1 MPEGIPMYGN
11 GQAPIFIL
19 KDGTQRTRG
28 RTAQS
33 NNIAAAKAVADA
45 VRSTLGPKG
54 MDKML
59 VDSMG
64 DVVITNDGAT
74 ILKEMDIEHPAA
86 KMIIEVAKTQEQ
98 HCFDGTTSAVILSG
112 ELLKR
117 SEDLIEQNVHPTVIC
132 EGFRLA
138 AERAIGLM
146 EGHGISTENDDG
158 VLQEV
163 AKTAL
168 TGKSAGAVK
177 SFMADICVRA
187 VNAVGVIEDDER
199 LVDLSDIKV
208 EKRQGGSIKDSS
220 LIDGIHLDK
229 ERVHAGM
236 PRSVSDA
243 KIALVNSAIEVK
255 KTEVDAKIQITD
267 PNQLALSPKH
277 KSNIAGTTSAVI
289 LSGELLKRSED
300 LIEQNV
306 HPTVI
311 CEGFRLAAERAIGLM
326 EGHGISTE
334 NDDGVLQEV
343 AKTALTGKSAGAVK
357 SFMADICVRAV
368 NAVGVIEDDE
378 RLVDLSDI
386 KVEKRQGGS
395 IKDSSLID
403 GILLDK
409 ERVHAGMPRSV
420 SDAKIAL
427 VNSAIEVKKT
437 EVDAKIQITD
447 PNQLA
452 LFLEEEE
459 NYIRNLVNT
468 IENAGAN
475 VLICQKGIDELA
487 QHYLSKKGIFAIR
500 RAKKSDMEALAK
512 ATGGTIITNLED
524 MSGDDLGA
532 ASRVEEKKIGDSD
545 MTFITGCPE
554 AKSVSVLLRGG
565 TEHVVDEIRRAFDDA
580 VGVVSVAWEDG
591 AVLTGGG
598 SVLAAVSRDLRTYA
612 ETVGGREQMAIEA
625 FASALEII
633 PRTLA
638 ENAGLDPVT
647 TLIELRKAHADG
659 QTHAGINVYEGG
671 VVDMKEA
678 NVVEPL
684 RVVEQ
689 AIQSATETAIMILR
703 IDDVISSKGVPMDE
717 GMGDMGDFHM

>member
-1 MPEGIPMYGN
+1 MYGN

-28 RTAQS
+28 RSAQS

-74 ILKEMDIEHPAA
+74 ILKEMDIDHPAA

-98 HCFDGTTSAVILSG
+98 HCYDGTTSAVVLSG

-138 AERAIGLM
+138 AEKAVELL
-146 EGHGISTENDDG
+146 EGHGIATDNDDS
-158 VLQEV
+158 VLTEV

-177 SFMADICVRA
+177 SFMADICVRS

-199 LVDLSDIKV
+199 IVDLSDIKV
-208 EKRQGGSIKDSS
+208 EKRQGGSIKDST
-220 LIDGIHLDK
+220 LIDGILLDK

-236 PRSVSDA
+236 PRSISDA

-267 PNQLALSPKH
+267 PS
-277 KSNIAGTTSAVI
+277 
-289 LSGELLKRSED
+289 
-300 LIEQNV
+300 
-306 HPTVI
+306 
-311 CEGFRLAAERAIGLM
+311 
-326 EGHGISTE
+326 
-334 NDDGVLQEV
+334 
-343 AKTALTGKSAGAVK
+343 
-357 SFMADICVRAV
+357 
-368 NAVGVIEDDE
+368 
-378 RLVDLSDI
+378 
-386 KVEKRQGGS
+386 
-395 IKDSSLID
+395 
-403 GILLDK
+403 
-409 ERVHAGMPRSV
+409 
-420 SDAKIAL
+420 
-427 VNSAIEVKKT
+427 
-437 EVDAKIQITD
+437 
-447 PNQLA
+447 QLA

-459 NYIRNLVNT
+459 NYIRGLVEK
-468 IENAGAN
+468 IQAAGAT
-475 VLICQKGIDELA
+475 VLVCQKGIDELA
-487 QHYLSKKGIFAIR
+487 QHYMAKAGIFAVR
-500 RAKKSDMEALAK
+500 RAKKSDMEALSK
-512 ATGGTIITNLED
+512 ATSGRIVTNLD
-524 MSGDDLGA
+524 DLTSDDLGHA
-532 ASRVEEKKIGDSD
+532 AKVEERKIGESD

-598 SVLAAVSRDLRTYA
+598 SVLAALSRDLRTYA

-659 QTHAGINVYEGG
+659 HSHAGINVYEGG

-678 NVVEPL
+678 NVVEPM

-703 IDDVISSKGVPMDE
+703 IDDVISSKGVSMGDE
-717 GMGDMGDFHM
+717 MGGMGGMGDFQM

>member
-1 MPEGIPMYGN
+1 MYGN

-19 KDGTQRTRG
+19 KEGTQRTRG
-28 RTAQS
+28 RSAQS
-33 NNIAAAKAVADA
+33 NNIAAAKAVADS

-98 HCFDGTTSAVILSG
+98 HCYDGTTSAVVLSG

-138 AERAIGLM
+138 AEKAISLL
-146 EGHGISTENDDG
+146 ESHGISTEGNDE
-158 VLQEV
+158 VLLEV
-163 AKTAL
+163 AKTSL

-177 SFMADICVRA
+177 AFMADICVRA
-187 VNAVGVIEDDER
+187 VNAVGVIDE
-199 LVDLSDIKV
+199 
-208 EKRQGGSIKDSS
+208 G
-220 LIDGIHLDK
+220 
-229 ERVHAGM
+229 ER
-236 PRSVSDA
+236 
-243 KIALVNSAIEVK
+243 I
-255 KTEVDAKIQITD
+255 
-267 PNQLALSPKH
+267 
-277 KSNIAGTTSAVI
+277 
-289 LSGELLKRSED
+289 
-300 LIEQNV
+300 
-306 HPTVI
+306 
-311 CEGFRLAAERAIGLM
+311 
-326 EGHGISTE
+326 
-334 NDDGVLQEV
+334 
-343 AKTALTGKSAGAVK
+343 
-357 SFMADICVRAV
+357 
-368 NAVGVIEDDE
+368 
-378 RLVDLSDI
+378 VDLSDI

-409 ERVHAGMPRSV
+409 ERVHAGMPRSIN
-420 SDAKIAL
+420 DAKIAL

-452 LFLEEEE
+452 SFLAEEE
-459 NYIRNLVNT
+459 NYIRGLVEKIT
-468 IENAGAN
+468 ASGAN
-475 VLICQKGIDELA
+475 VLVCQKGIDELA
-487 QHYLSKKGIFAIR
+487 QHYLSKAGVFAIR
-500 RAKKSDMEALAK
+500 RAKKSDMEALSK
-512 ATGGTIITNLED
+512 ATGGRIVTN
-524 MSGDDLGA
+524 MDDLSGEDLGQA
-532 ASRVEEKKIGDSD
+532 ARVEERKIGESD

-598 SVLAAVSRDLRTYA
+598 SVLAALSRDLRTYA
-612 ETVGGREQMAIEA
+612 ETIGGREQMAIEA

-647 TLIELRKAHADG
+647 TIIALRKAHADG
-659 QTHAGINVYEGG
+659 DSHAGINVYEGG
-671 VVDMKEA
+671 VVDMQAA
-678 NVVEPL
+678 NVLEPV

-703 IDDVISSKGVPMDE
+703 IDDVISSKGVSMADGFGGE
-717 GMGDMGDFHM
+717 DDFHM

>member
-1 MPEGIPMYGN
+1 MYGN

-74 ILKEMDIEHPAA
+74 ILKEMDIDHPAA

-98 HCFDGTTSAVILSG
+98 HCYDGTTSAVVLSG

-138 AERAIGLM
+138 AEKAVELL
-146 EGHGISTENDDG
+146 EAHGISTDNQDS
-158 VLQEV
+158 VLMEV

-187 VNAVGVIEDDER
+187 VNAVGIKENDER
-199 LVDLSDIKV
+199 I
-208 EKRQGGSIKDSS
+208 
-220 LIDGIHLDK
+220 
-229 ERVHAGM
+229 
-236 PRSVSDA
+236 
-243 KIALVNSAIEVK
+243 
-255 KTEVDAKIQITD
+255 
-267 PNQLALSPKH
+267 
-277 KSNIAGTTSAVI
+277 
-289 LSGELLKRSED
+289 
-300 LIEQNV
+300 
-306 HPTVI
+306 
-311 CEGFRLAAERAIGLM
+311 
-326 EGHGISTE
+326 
-334 NDDGVLQEV
+334 
-343 AKTALTGKSAGAVK
+343 
-357 SFMADICVRAV
+357 
-368 NAVGVIEDDE
+368 
-378 RLVDLSDI
+378 VDLSDI

-409 ERVHAGMPRSV
+409 ERVHAGMPRTMA
-420 SDAKIAL
+420 DAKIAL

-447 PNQLA
+447 PNQLS

-459 NYIRNLVNT
+459 NYIRGLVEK
-468 IENAGAN
+468 IQASGAT

-487 QHYLSKKGIFAIR
+487 QHYMSKAGIFAIR
-500 RAKKSDMEALAK
+500 RAKKSDMEALSK
-512 ATGGTIITNLED
+512 ATAGRIVTNLD
-524 MSGDDLGA
+524 DLTADDLGHA
-532 ASRVEEKKIGDSD
+532 AKVEERKIGESD

-598 SVLAAVSRDLRTYA
+598 SVLAALSRDLRTFA

-659 QTHAGINVYEGG
+659 QSHAGINVYDGG

-678 NVVEPL
+678 NVVEPM

-703 IDDVISSKGVPMDE
+703 IDDVISSKGVSMDG
-717 GMGDMGDFHM
+717 GMGDMGGMGDFQM

>member
-1 MPEGIPMYGN
+1 MYGN

-28 RTAQS
+28 RSAQS

-74 ILKEMDIEHPAA
+74 ILKEMDIDHPAA

-98 HCFDGTTSAVILSG
+98 HCYDGTTSAVVLSG

-138 AERAIGLM
+138 AEKAVELL
-146 EGHGISTENDDG
+146 ENHGIATDNDDA
-158 VLQEV
+158 VLTEV

-187 VNAVGVIEDDER
+187 VNAVGVIEDEER
-199 LVDLSDIKV
+199 IVDLGDIKV
-208 EKRQGGSIKDSS
+208 EKRQGGSIKDST
-220 LIDGIHLDK
+220 LIDGILLDK

-236 PRSVSDA
+236 PRSISKA

-267 PNQLALSPKH
+267 PS
-277 KSNIAGTTSAVI
+277 
-289 LSGELLKRSED
+289 
-300 LIEQNV
+300 
-306 HPTVI
+306 
-311 CEGFRLAAERAIGLM
+311 
-326 EGHGISTE
+326 
-334 NDDGVLQEV
+334 
-343 AKTALTGKSAGAVK
+343 
-357 SFMADICVRAV
+357 
-368 NAVGVIEDDE
+368 
-378 RLVDLSDI
+378 
-386 KVEKRQGGS
+386 
-395 IKDSSLID
+395 
-403 GILLDK
+403 
-409 ERVHAGMPRSV
+409 
-420 SDAKIAL
+420 
-427 VNSAIEVKKT
+427 
-437 EVDAKIQITD
+437 
-447 PNQLA
+447 QLA

-459 NYIRNLVNT
+459 NYIRGLVEK
-468 IENAGAN
+468 IQAAGAT
-475 VLICQKGIDELA
+475 VLVCQKGIDELA
-487 QHYLSKKGIFAIR
+487 QHYMAKAGIFAVR
-500 RAKKSDMEALAK
+500 RAKKSDMEALSK
-512 ATGGTIITNLED
+512 ATSGRIVTNLD
-524 MSGDDLGA
+524 DLSGDDLGHA
-532 ASRVEEKKIGDSD
+532 AKVEERKIGESD

-598 SVLAAVSRDLRTYA
+598 SVLAALSRDLRTYA

-659 QTHAGINVYEGG
+659 HSHAGINVYEGG

-678 NVVEPL
+678 SVVEPM

-703 IDDVISSKGVPMDE
+703 IDDVISSKGVSMGDDMGGMG
-717 GMGDMGDFHM
+717 GMGDFQM

>member
-1 MPEGIPMYGN
+1 MPVGTNTEALNMYGN

-19 KDGTQRTRG
+19 KDGVQRTRG
-28 RTAQS
+28 RSAQS

-98 HCFDGTTSAVILSG
+98 HCYDGTTSAVVLSG

-138 AERAIGLM
+138 AEKAVGCL
-146 EGHGISTENDDG
+146 ESHGISTKNDDS
-158 VLQEV
+158 VLMEV
-163 AKTAL
+163 AKTSL

-177 SFMADICVRA
+177 SFLADICVRA
-187 VNAVGVIEDDER
+187 VNSVGTIEDGER
-199 LVDLSDIKV
+199 MVDLSDIKV
-208 EKRQGGSIKDSS
+208 EKRQGGSIKDST
-220 LIDGIHLDK
+220 LVDGIILDK

-236 PRSVSDA
+236 PRSISSA
-243 KIALVNSAIEVK
+243 KIALINSAIEVK

-267 PNQLALSPKH
+267 PSMLAS
-277 KSNIAGTTSAVI
+277 
-289 LSGELLKRSED
+289 
-300 LIEQNV
+300 
-306 HPTVI
+306 
-311 CEGFRLAAERAIGLM
+311 
-326 EGHGISTE
+326 
-334 NDDGVLQEV
+334 
-343 AKTALTGKSAGAVK
+343 
-357 SFMADICVRAV
+357 
-368 NAVGVIEDDE
+368 
-378 RLVDLSDI
+378 
-386 KVEKRQGGS
+386 
-395 IKDSSLID
+395 
-403 GILLDK
+403 
-409 ERVHAGMPRSV
+409 
-420 SDAKIAL
+420 
-427 VNSAIEVKKT
+427 
-437 EVDAKIQITD
+437 
-447 PNQLA
+447 
-452 LFLEEEE
+452 FLEEEE
-459 NYIRNLVNT
+459 NYIRSLVEK
-468 IENAGAN
+468 IQASGAN
-475 VLICQKGIDELA
+475 VIICQKGIDDLA
-487 QHYLSKKGIFAIR
+487 QHYMSKAGIFAIR
-500 RAKKSDMEALAK
+500 RAKKSDMEALSK
-512 ATGGTIITNLED
+512 ATGGRVVTNVDDLTF
-524 MSGDDLGA
+524 DDLGSA
-532 ASRVEEKKIGDSD
+532 AKVEERKIGESD

-598 SVLAAVSRDLRTYA
+598 SVLAALSRDLRSYA
-612 ETVGGREQMAIEA
+612 ESIGDREQMAIEA

-647 TLIELRKAHADG
+647 TIIQLRKSHADG
-659 QTHAGINVYEGG
+659 NAYSGINVEDGG
-671 VVDMKEA
+671 VMDMFEA
-678 NVVEPL
+678 NVLEPQ

-703 IDDVISSKGVPMDE
+703 IDDVISSKGVSGDDMMGGMD
-717 GMGDMGDFHM
+717 DFHM

>member
-1 MPEGIPMYGN
+1 MYGN

-98 HCFDGTTSAVILSG
+98 HCFDGTTTAVVLSG

-138 AERAIGLM
+138 AEKAVELL
-146 EGHGISTENDDG
+146 ESHGIATKNDDS
-158 VLQEV
+158 VLMEV

-177 SFMADICVRA
+177 SFMADICVRS
-187 VNAVGVIEDDER
+187 VNAVGLIDGDQR
-199 LVDLSDIKV
+199 IVDLSDIKV
-208 EKRQGGSIKDSS
+208 EKRQGGSIKDST
-220 LIDGIHLDK
+220 LIDGIILDK

-236 PRSVSDA
+236 PRSVKGA

-267 PNQLALSPKH
+267 PNQLSK
-277 KSNIAGTTSAVI
+277 
-289 LSGELLKRSED
+289 
-300 LIEQNV
+300 
-306 HPTVI
+306 
-311 CEGFRLAAERAIGLM
+311 
-326 EGHGISTE
+326 
-334 NDDGVLQEV
+334 
-343 AKTALTGKSAGAVK
+343 
-357 SFMADICVRAV
+357 
-368 NAVGVIEDDE
+368 
-378 RLVDLSDI
+378 
-386 KVEKRQGGS
+386 
-395 IKDSSLID
+395 
-403 GILLDK
+403 
-409 ERVHAGMPRSV
+409 
-420 SDAKIAL
+420 
-427 VNSAIEVKKT
+427 
-437 EVDAKIQITD
+437 
-447 PNQLA
+447 
-452 LFLEEEE
+452 FLEEEE
-459 NYIRNLVNT
+459 NYIKGLVEKIKNS
-468 IENAGAN
+468 GAN

-487 QHYLSKKGIFAIR
+487 QHYMAKEGIFAIR
-500 RAKKSDMEALAK
+500 RAKKSDMEALSK
-512 ATGGTIITNLED
+512 ATSGKIVTNL
-524 MSGDDLGA
+524 DDLTGEDLGNA
-532 ASRVEEKKIGDSD
+532 EKVEEKKIGESE

-598 SVLAAVSRDLRTYA
+598 SVLAALSRDLRTFA

-659 QTHAGINVYEGG
+659 QSNAGINVYEGG
-671 VVDMKEA
+671 VVDMRDA
-678 NVVEPL
+678 NVLEPI

-689 AIQSATETAIMILR
+689 AIQSATETAVMILR
-703 IDDVISSKGVPMDE
+703 IDDVISSKGVSMGDE
-717 GMGDMGDFHM
+717 MGDMGDFHM

>member
-1 MPEGIPMYGN
+1 MYGN

-98 HCFDGTTSAVILSG
+98 HCFDGTTTAVVLSG

-138 AERAIGLM
+138 AEKAVELLDS
-146 EGHGISTENDDG
+146 HGIETKNDDS
-158 VLQEV
+158 VLMEV

-177 SFMADICVRA
+177 SFMADICVRS
-187 VNAVGVIEDDER
+187 VNAVGIIEGDQR
-199 LVDLSDIKV
+199 IVDLADIKV
-208 EKRQGGSIKDSS
+208 EKRQGGSIKDST
-220 LIDGIHLDK
+220 LIDGIILDK

-236 PRSVSDA
+236 PRSVKGA

-267 PNQLALSPKH
+267 PNQLSK
-277 KSNIAGTTSAVI
+277 
-289 LSGELLKRSED
+289 
-300 LIEQNV
+300 
-306 HPTVI
+306 
-311 CEGFRLAAERAIGLM
+311 
-326 EGHGISTE
+326 
-334 NDDGVLQEV
+334 
-343 AKTALTGKSAGAVK
+343 
-357 SFMADICVRAV
+357 
-368 NAVGVIEDDE
+368 
-378 RLVDLSDI
+378 
-386 KVEKRQGGS
+386 
-395 IKDSSLID
+395 
-403 GILLDK
+403 
-409 ERVHAGMPRSV
+409 
-420 SDAKIAL
+420 
-427 VNSAIEVKKT
+427 
-437 EVDAKIQITD
+437 
-447 PNQLA
+447 
-452 LFLEEEE
+452 FLEEEE
-459 NYIRNLVNT
+459 NYIKGLVEKIHNS
-468 IENAGAN
+468 GAN

-487 QHYLSKKGIFAIR
+487 QHYMAKSGIFAIR
-500 RAKKSDMEALAK
+500 RAKKSDMEALSK
-512 ATGGTIITNLED
+512 ATSGKIVTNLDDLTE
-524 MSGDDLGA
+524 DDLGNA
-532 ASRVEEKKIGDSD
+532 EKVEEKKIGESE

-598 SVLAAVSRDLRTYA
+598 SVLAALSRDLRTFA

-659 QTHAGINVYEGG
+659 QSNAGINVYEGG
-671 VVDMKEA
+671 VVDMRSA
-678 NVVEPL
+678 NVLEPI

-689 AIQSATETAIMILR
+689 AIQSATETAVMILR
-703 IDDVISSKGVPMDE
+703 IDDVISSKGVS
-717 GMGDMGDFHM
+717 MGDEMGEMGDFHM

>member
-1 MPEGIPMYGN
+1 MYGN

-98 HCFDGTTSAVILSG
+98 HCFDGTTTAVVLSG

-138 AERAIGLM
+138 AEKAVELL
-146 EGHGISTENDDG
+146 ESHGIATKNDDS
-158 VLQEV
+158 VLMEV

-177 SFMADICVRA
+177 SFMADICVRS
-187 VNAVGVIEDDER
+187 VNAVGLIDGDQR
-199 LVDLSDIKV
+199 IVDLSDIKV
-208 EKRQGGSIKDSS
+208 EKRQGGSIKDST
-220 LIDGIHLDK
+220 LIDGIILDK

-236 PRSVSDA
+236 PRSVKGA

-267 PNQLALSPKH
+267 PNQLSK
-277 KSNIAGTTSAVI
+277 
-289 LSGELLKRSED
+289 
-300 LIEQNV
+300 
-306 HPTVI
+306 
-311 CEGFRLAAERAIGLM
+311 
-326 EGHGISTE
+326 
-334 NDDGVLQEV
+334 
-343 AKTALTGKSAGAVK
+343 
-357 SFMADICVRAV
+357 
-368 NAVGVIEDDE
+368 
-378 RLVDLSDI
+378 
-386 KVEKRQGGS
+386 
-395 IKDSSLID
+395 
-403 GILLDK
+403 
-409 ERVHAGMPRSV
+409 
-420 SDAKIAL
+420 
-427 VNSAIEVKKT
+427 
-437 EVDAKIQITD
+437 
-447 PNQLA
+447 
-452 LFLEEEE
+452 FLEEEE
-459 NYIRNLVNT
+459 NYIKGLVEKIKNS
-468 IENAGAN
+468 GAN

-487 QHYLSKKGIFAIR
+487 QHYMAKQGIFAIR
-500 RAKKSDMEALAK
+500 RAKKSDMEALSK
-512 ATGGTIITNLED
+512 ATSGKIVTNLD
-524 MSGDDLGA
+524 DLTGDDLGNA
-532 ASRVEEKKIGDSD
+532 EKVEEKKIGESE

-598 SVLAAVSRDLRTYA
+598 SVLAALSRDLRTFA

-659 QTHAGINVYEGG
+659 QSNAGINVYEGG
-671 VVDMKEA
+671 VVDMRGA
-678 NVVEPL
+678 NVLEPI

-689 AIQSATETAIMILR
+689 AIQSATETAVMILR
-703 IDDVISSKGVPMDE
+703 IDDVISSKGVSMGDE
-717 GMGDMGDFHM
+717 MGDMGDFHM

>member
-1 MPEGIPMYGN
+1 MYGN

-19 KDGTQRTRG
+19 KEGTQRTRG
-28 RTAQS
+28 RSAQS
-33 NNIAAAKAVADA
+33 NNIAAAKAVADS

-98 HCFDGTTSAVILSG
+98 HCYDGTTSAVVLSG

-138 AERAIGLM
+138 AEKAISLLD
-146 EGHGISTENDDG
+146 GHGISTNDNDA
-158 VLQEV
+158 VLLEV
-163 AKTAL
+163 AKTSL

-177 SFMADICVRA
+177 AFMADICVRA
-187 VNAVGVIEDDER
+187 VNAVGVVDEGER
-199 LVDLSDIKV
+199 IVDLSDIKV
-208 EKRQGGSIKDSS
+208 EKRQGGSIKDST
-220 LIDGIHLDK
+220 LIDGILLDK

-236 PRSVSDA
+236 PRSINDA
-243 KIALVNSAIEVK
+243 RIALINSAVEVK

-267 PNQLALSPKH
+267 PNQLAS
-277 KSNIAGTTSAVI
+277 
-289 LSGELLKRSED
+289 
-300 LIEQNV
+300 
-306 HPTVI
+306 
-311 CEGFRLAAERAIGLM
+311 FLA
-326 EGHGISTE
+326 
-334 NDDGVLQEV
+334 
-343 AKTALTGKSAGAVK
+343 
-357 SFMADICVRAV
+357 
-368 NAVGVIEDDE
+368 
-378 RLVDLSDI
+378 
-386 KVEKRQGGS
+386 
-395 IKDSSLID
+395 
-403 GILLDK
+403 
-409 ERVHAGMPRSV
+409 
-420 SDAKIAL
+420 
-427 VNSAIEVKKT
+427 
-437 EVDAKIQITD
+437 
-447 PNQLA
+447 
-452 LFLEEEE
+452 EEE
-459 NYIRNLVNT
+459 NYIRGLVDKIT
-468 IENAGAN
+468 ASGAN

-487 QHYLSKKGIFAIR
+487 QHYLSKAGVFTIR
-500 RAKKSDMEALAK
+500 RAKKSDMEALSK
-512 ATGGTIITNLED
+512 ATGAQIVTNMDDL
-524 MSGDDLGA
+524 SADDLGHA
-532 ASRVEEKKIGDSD
+532 ARVEERKIGESD
-545 MTFITGCPE
+545 MTFVTGCPE

-598 SVLAAVSRDLRTYA
+598 SVLAALSRDLRTYA
-612 ETVGGREQMAIEA
+612 ETIGGREQMAIEA

-647 TLIELRKAHADG
+647 TLIALRKAHADG
-659 QTHAGINVYEGG
+659 ASHAGINVYEGG
-671 VVDMKEA
+671 VVDMKDG
-678 NVVEPL
+678 NVLEPL

-703 IDDVISSKGVPMDE
+703 IDDVISSKGVSMAD
-717 GMGDMGDFHM
+717 GFGGDGDFHM

>member
-1 MPEGIPMYGN
+1 MYGN

-19 KDGTQRTRG
+19 KEGTQRTRG
-28 RTAQS
+28 RSAQS
-33 NNIAAAKAVADA
+33 NNIAAAKAVADS

-98 HCFDGTTSAVILSG
+98 HCYDGTTSAVVLSG

-138 AERAIGLM
+138 AEKAISLL
-146 EGHGISTENDDG
+146 ESHGISTEGNDE
-158 VLQEV
+158 VLLEV
-163 AKTAL
+163 AKTSL

-177 SFMADICVRA
+177 AFMADICVRA
-187 VNAVGVIEDDER
+187 VNAVGVIDE
-199 LVDLSDIKV
+199 
-208 EKRQGGSIKDSS
+208 G
-220 LIDGIHLDK
+220 
-229 ERVHAGM
+229 
-236 PRSVSDA
+236 
-243 KIALVNSAIEVK
+243 
-255 KTEVDAKIQITD
+255 
-267 PNQLALSPKH
+267 
-277 KSNIAGTTSAVI
+277 
-289 LSGELLKRSED
+289 
-300 LIEQNV
+300 
-306 HPTVI
+306 
-311 CEGFRLAAERAIGLM
+311 
-326 EGHGISTE
+326 
-334 NDDGVLQEV
+334 
-343 AKTALTGKSAGAVK
+343 
-357 SFMADICVRAV
+357 
-368 NAVGVIEDDE
+368 E

-409 ERVHAGMPRSV
+409 ERVHAGMPRSIN
-420 SDAKIAL
+420 DAKIAL
-427 VNSAIEVKKT
+427 VNSAVEVKKT

-452 LFLEEEE
+452 SFLAEEE
-459 NYIRNLVNT
+459 NYIRGLVDKIT
-468 IENAGAN
+468 ASGAN
-475 VLICQKGIDELA
+475 VLVCQKGIDELA
-487 QHYLSKKGIFAIR
+487 QHYLSKAGVFAIR
-500 RAKKSDMEALAK
+500 RAKKSDMEALSK
-512 ATGGTIITNLED
+512 ATGGRIVTN
-524 MSGDDLGA
+524 MDDLSGEDLGKA
-532 ASRVEEKKIGDSD
+532 ARVEERKIGESD

-598 SVLAAVSRDLRTYA
+598 SVLAALSRDLRTYA
-612 ETVGGREQMAIEA
+612 ETIGGREQMAIEA

-647 TLIELRKAHADG
+647 TIIALRKAHADG
-659 QTHAGINVYEGG
+659 ASHAGINVYEGG
-671 VVDMKEA
+671 VVDMQAA
-678 NVVEPL
+678 NVLEPL

-703 IDDVISSKGVPMDE
+703 IDDVISSKGVSMADGFGGE
-717 GMGDMGDFHM
+717 DDFHM

>member
-1 MPEGIPMYGN
+1 MYGN

-98 HCFDGTTSAVILSG
+98 HCFDGTTTAVVLSG

-138 AERAIGLM
+138 AEKAVELL
-146 EGHGISTENDDG
+146 ESHGIATENDDA
-158 VLQEV
+158 VLMEV

-177 SFMADICVRA
+177 SFMADICVRS
-187 VNAVGVIEDDER
+187 VNAVGIIDGDQR
-199 LVDLSDIKV
+199 IVDLADIKV
-208 EKRQGGSIKDSS
+208 EKRQGGSIKDST
-220 LIDGIHLDK
+220 LIDGIILDK

-236 PRSVSDA
+236 PRSVKSA
-243 KIALVNSAIEVK
+243 KLALVNSAIEVK

-267 PNQLALSPKH
+267 PNQLSK
-277 KSNIAGTTSAVI
+277 
-289 LSGELLKRSED
+289 
-300 LIEQNV
+300 
-306 HPTVI
+306 
-311 CEGFRLAAERAIGLM
+311 
-326 EGHGISTE
+326 
-334 NDDGVLQEV
+334 
-343 AKTALTGKSAGAVK
+343 
-357 SFMADICVRAV
+357 
-368 NAVGVIEDDE
+368 
-378 RLVDLSDI
+378 
-386 KVEKRQGGS
+386 
-395 IKDSSLID
+395 
-403 GILLDK
+403 
-409 ERVHAGMPRSV
+409 
-420 SDAKIAL
+420 
-427 VNSAIEVKKT
+427 
-437 EVDAKIQITD
+437 
-447 PNQLA
+447 
-452 LFLEEEE
+452 FLEEEE
-459 NYIRNLVNT
+459 NYIKGLVEKIQNS
-468 IENAGAN
+468 GAN

-487 QHYLSKKGIFAIR
+487 QHYMAKAGIFAIR
-500 RAKKSDMEALAK
+500 RAKKSDMEALSK
-512 ATGGTIITNLED
+512 ATSGRIVTNLD
-524 MSGDDLGA
+524 DLTDDDLGHA
-532 ASRVEEKKIGDSD
+532 ERVEEKKIGESE

-598 SVLAAVSRDLRTYA
+598 SVLAALSRDLRTYA

-671 VVDMKEA
+671 VVDMRGA
-678 NVVEPL
+678 NVLEPI

-689 AIQSATETAIMILR
+689 AIQSATETAVMILR
-703 IDDVISSKGVPMDE
+703 IDDVISSKGVAMGDE
-717 GMGDMGDFHM
+717 MGDMGDFHM

>member
-1 MPEGIPMYGN
+1 MYGN

-28 RTAQS
+28 RSAQS

-74 ILKEMDIEHPAA
+74 ILKEMDIDHPAA

-98 HCFDGTTSAVILSG
+98 HCYDGTTSAVVLSG

-138 AERAIGLM
+138 AEKAVELL
-146 EGHGISTENDDG
+146 EGHGIATDNDDA
-158 VLQEV
+158 VLTEV

-177 SFMADICVRA
+177 SFMADICVRS

-199 LVDLSDIKV
+199 IVDLGDIKV
-208 EKRQGGSIKDSS
+208 EKRQGGSIKDST
-220 LIDGIHLDK
+220 LIDGILLDK

-236 PRSVSDA
+236 PRTISNA

-267 PNQLALSPKH
+267 PS
-277 KSNIAGTTSAVI
+277 
-289 LSGELLKRSED
+289 
-300 LIEQNV
+300 
-306 HPTVI
+306 
-311 CEGFRLAAERAIGLM
+311 
-326 EGHGISTE
+326 
-334 NDDGVLQEV
+334 
-343 AKTALTGKSAGAVK
+343 
-357 SFMADICVRAV
+357 
-368 NAVGVIEDDE
+368 
-378 RLVDLSDI
+378 
-386 KVEKRQGGS
+386 
-395 IKDSSLID
+395 
-403 GILLDK
+403 
-409 ERVHAGMPRSV
+409 
-420 SDAKIAL
+420 
-427 VNSAIEVKKT
+427 
-437 EVDAKIQITD
+437 
-447 PNQLA
+447 QLA

-459 NYIRNLVNT
+459 NYIRGLVEK
-468 IENAGAN
+468 IQAAGAT
-475 VLICQKGIDELA
+475 VLVCQKGIDELA
-487 QHYLSKKGIFAIR
+487 QHYMAKAGIFAVR
-500 RAKKSDMEALAK
+500 RAKKSDMEALSK
-512 ATGGTIITNLED
+512 ATSGRIVTNLD
-524 MSGDDLGA
+524 DLSSDDLGHA
-532 ASRVEEKKIGDSD
+532 AKVEERKIGESD

-598 SVLAAVSRDLRTYA
+598 SVLAALSRDLRTYA

-659 QTHAGINVYEGG
+659 HSHAGINVYEGG

-678 NVVEPL
+678 NVVEPM

-703 IDDVISSKGVPMDE
+703 IDDVISSKGVSMGDDMGGMG
-717 GMGDMGDFHM
+717 GMGDFQM

>member
-1 MPEGIPMYGN
+1 MYGN

-98 HCFDGTTSAVILSG
+98 HCFDGTTTAVVLSG

-138 AERAIGLM
+138 AEKAVELLDS
-146 EGHGISTENDDG
+146 HGIATQNDDS
-158 VLQEV
+158 VLMEV

-177 SFMADICVRA
+177 SFMADICVRS
-187 VNAVGVIEDDER
+187 VNAVGIIESDQR
-199 LVDLSDIKV
+199 IVDLSDIKV
-208 EKRQGGSIKDSS
+208 EKRQGGSIKDST
-220 LIDGIHLDK
+220 LIDGIILDK

-236 PRSVSDA
+236 PRSVKGA

-267 PNQLALSPKH
+267 PNQLSK
-277 KSNIAGTTSAVI
+277 
-289 LSGELLKRSED
+289 
-300 LIEQNV
+300 
-306 HPTVI
+306 
-311 CEGFRLAAERAIGLM
+311 
-326 EGHGISTE
+326 
-334 NDDGVLQEV
+334 
-343 AKTALTGKSAGAVK
+343 
-357 SFMADICVRAV
+357 
-368 NAVGVIEDDE
+368 
-378 RLVDLSDI
+378 
-386 KVEKRQGGS
+386 
-395 IKDSSLID
+395 
-403 GILLDK
+403 
-409 ERVHAGMPRSV
+409 
-420 SDAKIAL
+420 
-427 VNSAIEVKKT
+427 
-437 EVDAKIQITD
+437 
-447 PNQLA
+447 
-452 LFLEEEE
+452 FLEEEE
-459 NYIRNLVNT
+459 NYIKGLVDKIHNS
-468 IENAGAN
+468 GAN

-487 QHYLSKKGIFAIR
+487 QHYMAKAGIFAIR
-500 RAKKSDMEALAK
+500 RAKKSDMEALSK
-512 ATGGTIITNLED
+512 ATSGKIVTNL
-524 MSGDDLGA
+524 DDLLAEDLGHA
-532 ASRVEEKKIGDSD
+532 EKVEEKKIGESE

-598 SVLAAVSRDLRTYA
+598 SVLAALSRDLRTFA

-659 QTHAGINVYEGG
+659 QSNAGINVYEGG
-671 VVDMKEA
+671 VVDMREA
-678 NVVEPL
+678 NVLEPI

-689 AIQSATETAIMILR
+689 AIQSATETAVMILR
-703 IDDVISSKGVPMDE
+703 IDDVISSKGVAMGDE
-717 GMGDMGDFHM
+717 MGDMGDFHM

>member
-1 MPEGIPMYGN
+1 MYGN

-19 KDGTQRTRG
+19 KEGTQRTRG
-28 RTAQS
+28 RSAQS
-33 NNIAAAKAVADA
+33 NNIAAAKAVADS

-98 HCFDGTTSAVILSG
+98 HCYDGTTSAVVLSG

-138 AERAIGLM
+138 AEKAISLL
-146 EGHGISTENDDG
+146 EHHGISTEGDDN
-158 VLQEV
+158 VLLEV
-163 AKTAL
+163 AKTSL

-177 SFMADICVRA
+177 AFMADICVRA
-187 VNAVGVIEDDER
+187 VNAVGVIDE
-199 LVDLSDIKV
+199 
-208 EKRQGGSIKDSS
+208 G
-220 LIDGIHLDK
+220 
-229 ERVHAGM
+229 
-236 PRSVSDA
+236 
-243 KIALVNSAIEVK
+243 
-255 KTEVDAKIQITD
+255 
-267 PNQLALSPKH
+267 
-277 KSNIAGTTSAVI
+277 
-289 LSGELLKRSED
+289 
-300 LIEQNV
+300 
-306 HPTVI
+306 
-311 CEGFRLAAERAIGLM
+311 
-326 EGHGISTE
+326 
-334 NDDGVLQEV
+334 
-343 AKTALTGKSAGAVK
+343 
-357 SFMADICVRAV
+357 
-368 NAVGVIEDDE
+368 E

-409 ERVHAGMPRSV
+409 ERVHAGMPRSINN
-420 SDAKIAL
+420 AKIAL
-427 VNSAIEVKKT
+427 VNSAVEVKKT

-452 LFLEEEE
+452 SFLAEEE
-459 NYIRNLVNT
+459 NYIRGLVDKIT
-468 IENAGAN
+468 ASGAN
-475 VLICQKGIDELA
+475 VLVCQKGIDELA
-487 QHYLSKKGIFAIR
+487 QHYLSKAGVFAIR
-500 RAKKSDMEALAK
+500 RAKKSDMEALSK
-512 ATGGTIITNLED
+512 ATGGRIVTNMDDL
-524 MSGDDLGA
+524 SGDDLGEA
-532 ASRVEEKKIGDSD
+532 ARVEERKIGESD

-565 TEHVVDEIRRAFDDA
+565 TEHVVDEIRRGFGDA

-598 SVLAAVSRDLRTYA
+598 SVLAALSRDLRTYA
-612 ETVGGREQMAIEA
+612 ETIGGREQMAIEA

-647 TLIELRKAHADG
+647 TIIALRKAHADG
-659 QTHAGINVYEGG
+659 ASHAGINVYEGG
-671 VVDMKEA
+671 VVDMQDA
-678 NVVEPL
+678 NVLEPL

-703 IDDVISSKGVPMDE
+703 IDDVISSKGVSMADGFGGE
-717 GMGDMGDFHM
+717 DDFHM

>member
-1 MPEGIPMYGN
+1 MMYGDVYMYGN

-74 ILKEMDIEHPAA
+74 ILKEMDIDHPAA

-98 HCFDGTTSAVILSG
+98 HCYDGTTSAVVLSG

-138 AERAIGLM
+138 AEKAVTLLDA
-146 EGHGISTENDDG
+146 HGISTENEDS
-158 VLQEV
+158 VLMEV

-187 VNAVGVIEDDER
+187 VNAVGIIEDEER
-199 LVDLSDIKV
+199 IVDLSDIKV
-208 EKRQGGSIKDSS
+208 EKRQGGSIKDS
-220 LIDGIHLDK
+220 
-229 ERVHAGM
+229 
-236 PRSVSDA
+236 
-243 KIALVNSAIEVK
+243 
-255 KTEVDAKIQITD
+255 T
-267 PNQLALSPKH
+267 
-277 KSNIAGTTSAVI
+277 
-289 LSGELLKRSED
+289 
-300 LIEQNV
+300 
-306 HPTVI
+306 
-311 CEGFRLAAERAIGLM
+311 
-326 EGHGISTE
+326 
-334 NDDGVLQEV
+334 
-343 AKTALTGKSAGAVK
+343 
-357 SFMADICVRAV
+357 
-368 NAVGVIEDDE
+368 
-378 RLVDLSDI
+378 
-386 KVEKRQGGS
+386 
-395 IKDSSLID
+395 LID

-409 ERVHAGMPRSV
+409 ERVHAGMPRSI

-427 VNSAIEVKKT
+427 INSAIEVKKT

-459 NYIRNLVNT
+459 NYIRGLVEK
-468 IENAGAN
+468 IQASGAT

-487 QHYLSKKGIFAIR
+487 QHYMSKAGIFAIR
-500 RAKKSDMEALAK
+500 RAKKSDMEALSK
-512 ATGGTIITNLED
+512 ATAGRIVTNI
-524 MSGDDLGA
+524 DDLSDVDLGHA
-532 ASRVEEKKIGDSD
+532 ARVEERKIGESD

-598 SVLAAVSRDLRTYA
+598 SVLAALSRDLRTYA

-659 QTHAGINVYEGG
+659 QSHAGINVYEGG
-671 VVDMKEA
+671 VVDMKQA
-678 NVVEPL
+678 NVVEPM

-703 IDDVISSKGVPMDE
+703 IDDVISSKGVPMDG
-717 GMGDMGDFHM
+717 GMGDMGGMGDFQM

>member
-1 MPEGIPMYGN
+1 MYGN

-19 KDGTQRTRG
+19 KEGTQRTRG
-28 RTAQS
+28 RSAQS

-74 ILKEMDIEHPAA
+74 ILKEMDIDHPAA

-98 HCFDGTTSAVILSG
+98 HCFDGTTTAVVLSG

-117 SEDLIEQNVHPTVIC
+117 SEDLIDQNVHPTVIC

-138 AERAIGLM
+138 AEKAVELLVS
-146 EGHGISTENDDG
+146 HGIPTNNDDS
-158 VLQEV
+158 VLMEV

-187 VNAVGVIEDDER
+187 VNAVGFVEDGER
-199 LVDLSDIKV
+199 IIDLSDIKV

-220 LIDGIHLDK
+220 LIDGIILDK
-229 ERVHAGM
+229 ERVHSGM
-236 PRSVSDA
+236 PRSLSDA

-267 PNQLALSPKH
+267 PSQLAH
-277 KSNIAGTTSAVI
+277 
-289 LSGELLKRSED
+289 
-300 LIEQNV
+300 
-306 HPTVI
+306 
-311 CEGFRLAAERAIGLM
+311 FLAEEESYIRGLV
-326 EGHGISTE
+326 T
-334 NDDGVLQEV
+334 
-343 AKTALTGKSAGAVK
+343 
-357 SFMADICVRAV
+357 
-368 NAVGVIEDDE
+368 
-378 RLVDLSDI
+378 
-386 KVEKRQGGS
+386 
-395 IKDSSLID
+395 
-403 GILLDK
+403 
-409 ERVHAGMPRSV
+409 
-420 SDAKIAL
+420 
-427 VNSAIEVKKT
+427 
-437 EVDAKIQITD
+437 KIQ
-447 PNQLA
+447 
-452 LFLEEEE
+452 ES
-459 NYIRNLVNT
+459 
-468 IENAGAN
+468 GAN
-475 VLICQKGIDELA
+475 VLVCQKGIDELA
-487 QHYLSKKGIFAIR
+487 QHYMAKAGIMAIR
-500 RAKKSDMEALAK
+500 RAKKSDMEALSK
-512 ATGGTIITNLED
+512 ATGGNIVTNL
-524 MSGDDLGA
+524 DDLTANDLGHA
-532 ASRVEEKKIGDSD
+532 AKVEEKKIGESN

-598 SVLAAVSRDLRTYA
+598 SVLAALSRDLRTYA
-612 ETVGGREQMAIEA
+612 ETVGGLEQMAIEA

-659 QTHAGINVYEGG
+659 ASHTGINVYEGG
-671 VVDMKEA
+671 VIDMKSM
-678 NVVEPL
+678 NVLEPM

-703 IDDVISSKGVPMDE
+703 IDDVISSKGVPMGE
-717 GMGDMGDFHM
+717 GMGGMGDFQM

>member
-1 MPEGIPMYGN
+1 MYGN

-19 KDGTQRTRG
+19 KEGVQRTRG
-28 RTAQS
+28 RSAQS

-98 HCFDGTTSAVILSG
+98 HCYDGTTSAVVLSG

-138 AERAIGLM
+138 AEKAVGCL
-146 EGHGISTENDDG
+146 ESHGISTENDDN
-158 VLQEV
+158 VLMEV
-163 AKTAL
+163 AKTSL

-177 SFMADICVRA
+177 SFLADICVRA
-187 VNAVGVIEDDER
+187 VNSVGTIEDGER
-199 LVDLSDIKV
+199 MVDLSDIKV
-208 EKRQGGSIKDSS
+208 EKRQGGSIKDST
-220 LIDGIHLDK
+220 LVDGIILDK

-236 PRSVSDA
+236 PRSITGA
-243 KIALVNSAIEVK
+243 KIALINSAIEVK

-267 PNQLALSPKH
+267 PSMLAS
-277 KSNIAGTTSAVI
+277 
-289 LSGELLKRSED
+289 
-300 LIEQNV
+300 
-306 HPTVI
+306 
-311 CEGFRLAAERAIGLM
+311 
-326 EGHGISTE
+326 
-334 NDDGVLQEV
+334 
-343 AKTALTGKSAGAVK
+343 
-357 SFMADICVRAV
+357 
-368 NAVGVIEDDE
+368 
-378 RLVDLSDI
+378 
-386 KVEKRQGGS
+386 
-395 IKDSSLID
+395 
-403 GILLDK
+403 
-409 ERVHAGMPRSV
+409 
-420 SDAKIAL
+420 
-427 VNSAIEVKKT
+427 
-437 EVDAKIQITD
+437 
-447 PNQLA
+447 
-452 LFLEEEE
+452 FLEEEE
-459 NYIRNLVNT
+459 NYIRGLVDK
-468 IENAGAN
+468 INASGAN
-475 VLICQKGIDELA
+475 VVVCQKGIDDLA
-487 QHYLSKKGIFAIR
+487 QHYMSKVGIFAIR
-500 RAKKSDMEALAK
+500 RAKKSDMEALSK
-512 ATGGTIITNLED
+512 ATGGRVVTTIDDLTSE
-524 MSGDDLGA
+524 DLGA
-532 ASRVEEKKIGDSD
+532 AAKVEERKIGESD
-545 MTFITGCPE
+545 MTFLTGCPE

-598 SVLAAVSRDLRTYA
+598 SVLAALSRDLRAYA
-612 ETVGGREQMAIEA
+612 ESIGGREQMAIEA

-647 TLIELRKAHADG
+647 TIIELRKSHADG
-659 QTHAGINVYEGG
+659 NAFSGINVEEGG
-671 VVDMKEA
+671 VMDMRAA
-678 NVVEPL
+678 NVLEPQ

-703 IDDVISSKGVPMDE
+703 IDDVISSKSVSG
-717 GMGDMGDFHM
+717 GDMMGGMDDFHM

>member
-1 MPEGIPMYGN
+1 MYGN

-19 KDGTQRTRG
+19 KEGTQRTRG
-28 RTAQS
+28 RSAQS

-74 ILKEMDIEHPAA
+74 ILKEMDIDHPAA

-98 HCFDGTTSAVILSG
+98 HCFDGTTTAVVLSG

-117 SEDLIEQNVHPTVIC
+117 SEDLIDQNVHPTVIC

-138 AERAIGLM
+138 AEKAVELLVS
-146 EGHGISTENDDG
+146 HGIPTNNDDS
-158 VLQEV
+158 VLMEV

-187 VNAVGVIEDDER
+187 VNAVGFIEDGER
-199 LVDLSDIKV
+199 IIDLSDIKV

-220 LIDGIHLDK
+220 LIDGIILDK
-229 ERVHAGM
+229 ERVHSGM
-236 PRSVSDA
+236 PRSLSDA

-267 PNQLALSPKH
+267 PSQLAH
-277 KSNIAGTTSAVI
+277 
-289 LSGELLKRSED
+289 
-300 LIEQNV
+300 
-306 HPTVI
+306 
-311 CEGFRLAAERAIGLM
+311 FLAEEESYIRGLV
-326 EGHGISTE
+326 T
-334 NDDGVLQEV
+334 
-343 AKTALTGKSAGAVK
+343 
-357 SFMADICVRAV
+357 
-368 NAVGVIEDDE
+368 
-378 RLVDLSDI
+378 
-386 KVEKRQGGS
+386 
-395 IKDSSLID
+395 
-403 GILLDK
+403 
-409 ERVHAGMPRSV
+409 
-420 SDAKIAL
+420 
-427 VNSAIEVKKT
+427 
-437 EVDAKIQITD
+437 KIQ
-447 PNQLA
+447 
-452 LFLEEEE
+452 ES
-459 NYIRNLVNT
+459 
-468 IENAGAN
+468 GAN
-475 VLICQKGIDELA
+475 VLVCQKGIDELA
-487 QHYLSKKGIFAIR
+487 QHYMAKAGIMAIR
-500 RAKKSDMEALAK
+500 RAKKSDMEALSK
-512 ATGGTIITNLED
+512 ATGGNIVTNL
-524 MSGDDLGA
+524 DDLTANDLGHA
-532 ASRVEEKKIGDSD
+532 AKVEEKKIGESN

-598 SVLAAVSRDLRTYA
+598 SVLAALSRDLRTYA
-612 ETVGGREQMAIEA
+612 ETVGGLEQMAIEA

-659 QTHAGINVYEGG
+659 ASHTGINVYEGG
-671 VVDMKEA
+671 VIDMKSM
-678 NVVEPL
+678 NVLEPM

-703 IDDVISSKGVPMDE
+703 IDDVISSKGVPMGE
-717 GMGDMGDFHM
+717 GMGGMGDFQM

>member
-1 MPEGIPMYGN
+1 MYGN

-19 KDGTQRTRG
+19 KEGTQRTRG
-28 RTAQS
+28 KTAQS

-98 HCFDGTTSAVILSG
+98 HCYDGTTTAVILSG
-112 ELLKR
+112 ELLKK

-138 AERAIGLM
+138 AEKACELL
-146 EGHGISTENDDG
+146 EVHGISTENDADI
-158 VLQEV
+158 LNEV

-187 VNAVGVIEDDER
+187 VQAVGVIEEGER
-199 LVDLSDIKV
+199 FVDIKDIKV
-208 EKRQGGSIKDSS
+208 EKRQGGSIRDSS
-220 LIDGIHLDK
+220 LIDGIILDK

-236 PRSVSDA
+236 PRLVQHG
-243 KIALVNSAIEVK
+243 KIALINSAV
-255 KTEVDAKIQITD
+255 
-267 PNQLALSPKH
+267 
-277 KSNIAGTTSAVI
+277 
-289 LSGELLKRSED
+289 
-300 LIEQNV
+300 
-306 HPTVI
+306 
-311 CEGFRLAAERAIGLM
+311 
-326 EGHGISTE
+326 
-334 NDDGVLQEV
+334 
-343 AKTALTGKSAGAVK
+343 
-357 SFMADICVRAV
+357 
-368 NAVGVIEDDE
+368 
-378 RLVDLSDI
+378 
-386 KVEKRQGGS
+386 
-395 IKDSSLID
+395 
-403 GILLDK
+403 
-409 ERVHAGMPRSV
+409 
-420 SDAKIAL
+420 
-427 VNSAIEVKKT
+427 EVKKT

-459 NYIRNLVNT
+459 QYIRNLVDA
-468 IENAGAN
+468 IESSGAN

-487 QHYLSKKGIFAIR
+487 QHYLAKKGIFAIR
-500 RAKKSDMEALAK
+500 RAKKSDMEALSK
-512 ATGGTIITNLED
+512 ATGAQIITNIED
-524 MSGDDLGA
+524 ISPEDLGNA
-532 ASRVEEKKIGDSD
+532 ARIEEKKIGESD

-598 SVLAAVSRDLRTYA
+598 SVLASISRELRSYA
-612 ETVGGREQMAIEA
+612 ETIGGREQMAIEA
-625 FASALEII
+625 FSGALEII

-647 TLIELRKAHADG
+647 TIIELRKAHADG
-659 QTHAGINVYEGG
+659 QQFAGINVYDGG
-671 VVDMKEA
+671 VVNMKDA
-678 NVVEPL
+678 NVLEPL

-703 IDDVISSKGVPMDE
+703 IDDVISSKGVMMD
-717 GMGDMGDFHM
+717 GDMDDMGDFHM